1 MSPLDAPAIP
11 DVLARP
17 APARRPALLAEL
29 RPPAVRRRRRRLVP
43 VVTAA
48 TVLALAAILVPTL
61 LDGGATPALAV
72 TRNGDSLELRI
83 QDAGASGAELTRELR
98 DAGVD
103 GEVRVIPVPA
113 ELVGTWVVI
122 EEASKRPP
130 DPDPST
136 PPVEETVRLNSIE
149 FGREVLRLPIAQVRE
164 SSGHFI
170 LWAGREARSGEDVA
184 ANRATF
190 GQWWRDTHTRE
201 RHPTP

>member
-48 TVLALAAILVPTL
+48 TALALAAILVPTL

-122 EEASKRPP
+122 EEASKRRP

-170 LWAGREARSGEDVA
+170 LWAGREARSSEDVA
-184 ANRATF
+184 ANRAAF
-190 GQWWRDTHTRE
+190 EQWWRDMHTRE

>member
-29 RPPAVRRRRRRLVP
+29 RPPVVRRHRRRLVP
-43 VVTAA
+43 LVTAA
-48 TVLALAAILVPTL
+48 TALALAAILVPTL

-122 EEASKRPP
+122 EEASRRPP
-130 DPDPST
+130 GPDSST
-136 PPVEETVRLNSIE
+136 PSVEETVRLNSIE

-184 ANRATF
+184 ANRAVF
-190 GQWWRDTHTRE
+190 DQWWRDLYARE
-201 RHPTP
+201 HPPTP